1 MIRVPTSLLLPRP
14 FLEAPLPTSM
24 APRALPKNR
33 PKPVPS
39 NSRELVA
46 VGPREVFKSRQH
58 GRERDANGNK
68 PLTARALVLRNG
80 KHGAMGTG
88 EVVLATR
95 MSGREKLELLAG
107 MWSCRPTRSAQEWFS
122 DCREVAVCR
131 GSHEASHR
139 GTVQARRVSED
150 CRFAAQRYTSPI
162 TSRVCCASALS
173 ASIWQRTWMI

>member
-1 MIRVPTSLLLPRP
+1 MGQVLAVVSQKGGVGKTTTAVNLGAAFARRGLKTLIVDTDPQGAVRYGVGLKRGHETHGLAD
-14 FLEAPLPTSM
+14 FLNGT
-24 APRALPKNR
+24 RALR
-33 PKPVPS
+33 
-39 NSRELVA
+39 
-46 VGPREVFKSRQH
+46 
-58 GRERDANGNK
+58 
-68 PLTARALVLRNG
+68 
-80 KHGAMGTG
+80 

-139 GTVQARRVSED
+139 GTVQARRVLED

-162 TSRVCCASALS
+162 VSRVCCASALS